1 MPIGA
6 LNTALAGLQV
16 AQQML
21 DVTSQNIA
29 NAQTPG
35 YTEKTLPLS
44 TQVIGNNVSVQ
55 TGLVTRNVNQFLQ
68 TDYRNASSTSAYW
81 NNQSTYLTNLQAI
94 SGKPGS
100 ASSMASLLSTVAD
113 DFTQLSANPASSI
126 EQQQTVTDAQSFA
139 SSLNQYANFV
149 VQQRNETQ
157 TDITQSVQTINTA
170 LSQIAQLNKQ
180 IAQETYAGR
189 STANLA
195 DQRDQAIQTLSQQ
208 MSISS
213 FTRSDGVVVV
223 QTPTGQLLAD
233 TVAQPVTFTSAP
245 IGPSSYYPA
254 SVNGVIVGSGPTAF
268 DLAAGSPGGTLG
280 SLLNLRDQ
288 VLPQQQAQLDEM
300 AEQTANAFAA
310 QGVKLFSDSTGAIP
324 PNVPG
329 SYVGFAQLIQVNPAV
344 SANPSLLQQGTGGG
358 PAIPAGDNTNI
369 MNVINNAFDA
379 NTTFNT
385 SGLGPSLSISTGL
398 PASATLQSYAAQ
410 IIAGQANL
418 LSHANNLN
426 TSESAYS
433 SALQQQLTNS
443 SGVSLDSELSSML
456 TIQKSYGAAAQM
468 IKTVNQIFD
477 ELFQAIQ

>member
-44 TQVIGNNVSVQ
+44 TSVVGNSVSVQ

-68 TDYRNASSTSAYW
+68 TDYWNSVGISAYW
-81 NNQSTYLTNLQAI
+81 NNQSSYLTNLQAI
-94 SGKPGS
+94 SGKPGD
-100 ASSMASLLSTVAD
+100 ATSMASLLSTVAD

-126 EQQQTVTDAQSFA
+126 EQQQAVTDAQNFA
-139 SSLNQYANFV
+139 TSLNKYSNFV

-157 TDITQSVQTINTA
+157 TDITQSVQTINTS

-189 STANLA
+189 STADLA
-195 DQRDQAIQTLSQQ
+195 DQRDQAITTLAGQ
-208 MSISS
+208 MNIST

-233 TVAQPVTFTSAP
+233 TVAQPVTFNPTP
-245 IGPSSYYPA
+245 IGPGSYYPA
-254 SVNGVIVGSGPTAF
+254 SVSGVIVGSGPTAF
-268 DLAAGSPGGTLG
+268 DLAAGQPGAVLG

-288 VLPQQQAQLDEM
+288 VLPQQQAQLDEL
-300 AEQTANAFAA
+300 AEQTANAFNA
-310 QGVKLFSDSTGAIP
+310 QNLKLFTDSGGTIP
-324 PNVPG
+324 ANVPG
-329 SYVGFAQLIQVNPAV
+329 SYVGFAQQIQVNPAV
-344 SANPSLLQQGTGGG
+344 TGNPALVQQGTSG
-358 PAIPAGDNTNI
+358 PPLQPGDNTVI
-369 MNVINNAFDA
+369 SNVLNNTFGANVVF
-379 NTTFNT
+379 NTT
-385 SGLGPSLSISTGL
+385 GLGPNLAVSTGL
-398 PASATLQSYAAQ
+398 PANATLQSYASQ
-410 IIAGQANL
+410 LIAGQASQ
-418 LSHANNLN
+418 LSQATSQN

-443 SGVSLDSELSSML
+443 SGVSLDSELSNML
-456 TIQKSYGAAAQM
+456 TIQKSYGASAQM
-468 IKTVNQIFD
+468 MKTVNQIFD
-477 ELFQAIQ
+477 ELIQAIQ